1 MLDAFVSILEALW
14 YQDFVA
20 LQNLESVFM
29 IYFCV
34 TFLIWLESAFLPA
47 APLPCDSIV
56 ILSGTLGAMGV
67 IDFKIVVALLI
78 LAAAIGSW
86 FAYLQGR
93 WLEHLPKVRV
103 WVDRVP
109 PKKIQVVDQL
119 LIQHGVIALFVAR
132 FIPVVRSLLP
142 LMMGFRIK
150 KHSHFFRFAGLSA
163 IAWVGF
169 LTGIGY
175 LLTLLPENI
184 SRVVTVILM
193 VAPFVTLA
201 VAIISLVVSWLFKR
215 NKKVS
220 VIPVT
225 KPQGYKV

>member
-14 YQDFVA
+14 HQDFVA

-93 WLEHLPKVRV
+93 WLEHLPKVRG

-201 VAIISLVVSWLFKR
+201 AAIISLVVSWLFKR
-215 NKKVS
+215 NKKVP
-220 VIPVT
+220 VMPVT
-225 KPQGYKV
+225 KPQGYKA

>member
-14 YQDFVA
+14 HQDFVA

-67 IDFKIVVALLI
+67 IEFEVVVVLLI

-93 WLEHLPKVRV
+93 WLEHLPRVRV
-103 WVDRVP
+103 WVDKVP
-109 PKKIQVVDQL
+109 PNKIQVVDRL
-119 LIQHGVIALFVAR
+119 LIQHGVVALFVAR

-150 KHSHFFRFAGLSA
+150 NHAHFFRFAGLSA
-163 IAWVGF
+163 VAWVGF

-175 LLTLLPENI
+175 LLTLLPESI
-184 SRVVTVILM
+184 SRVVTIILM
-193 VAPFVTLA
+193 VAPFVTLGG
-201 VAIISLVVSWLFKR
+201 AIISFAVSWFIKR
-215 NKKVS
+215 NKKVP
-220 VIPVT
+220 VIAVT
-225 KPQGYKV
+225 KSQGV